1 MRHKCL
7 VIGMLVVLFA
17 LLGALTLLSKKD
29 SRPGQ
34 IPAHSLQDPLR
45 APPPS

>member
-7 VIGMLVVLFA
+7 VIGVLVVLFA
-17 LLGALTLLSKKD
+17 LLGTLALFSRKD

-34 IPAHSLQDPLR
+34 IPAHSIQDPLR
-45 APPPS
+45 APS